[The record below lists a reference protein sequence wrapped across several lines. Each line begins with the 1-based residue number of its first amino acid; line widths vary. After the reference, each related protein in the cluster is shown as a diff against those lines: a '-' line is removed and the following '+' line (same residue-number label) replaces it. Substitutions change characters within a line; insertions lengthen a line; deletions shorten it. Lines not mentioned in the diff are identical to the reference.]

1 MPGRNKTWTEKVKG
15 EKNLEQRVEVDVGYR
30 AGLRLSDPSPYK
42 LNIKKKCSSNK
53 DKLKGFEV
61 KFYKKKLHKVQ
72 IMKNILIIQAYLTI
86 TCTEK
91 LKITYILLALYKEIE
106 PE

>member
-1 MPGRNKTWTEKVKG
+1 M
-15 EKNLEQRVEVDVGYR
+15 
-30 AGLRLSDPSPYK
+30 
-42 LNIKKKCSSNK
+42 KKWGSNK

-91 LKITYILLALYKEIE
+91 LKIINILIALYKEIE
-106 PE
+106 TE